1 MKPFRFR
8 AAAALDLRRRQEDDA
23 RLLHARAEQAARDA
37 AARVANAGAAVDRAV
52 EERTST
58 EREGMDAWL
67 MTWHRSWITRLRLDV
82 TVQQQHAVA
91 SNAAASRAAASVQKA
106 HQRRRTL
113 ERLRERGLRRY
124 DTDVQRSELK
134 EMNLL
139 AGLRY
144 VARADEGDSE

>member
-1 MKPFRFR
+1 
-8 AAAALDLRRRQEDDA
+8 
-23 RLLHARAEQAARDA
+23 
-37 AARVANAGAAVDRAV
+37 
-52 EERTST
+52 
-58 EREGMDAWL
+58 
-67 MTWHRSWITRLRLDV
+67 V
-82 TVQQQHAVA
+82 TVQQQRALA
-91 SNAAASRAAASVQKA
+91 SAAAATLTAASVQEA

-144 VARADEGDSE
+144 VARTADEGDSE

>member
-1 MKPFRFR
+1 MV
-8 AAAALDLRRRQEDDA
+8 
-23 RLLHARAEQAARDA
+23 HARAEQAARDA
-37 AARVANAGAAVDRAV
+37 AARACDAGAAVDRAV
-52 EERTST
+52 EVRTAT
-58 EREGMDAWL
+58 ERDGMDAWL

-82 TVQQQHAVA
+82 TVQQQRALA
-91 SNAAASRAAASVQKA
+91 TAAAAKRTAASVQEA

-139 AGLRY
+139 AGLRH
-144 VARADEGDSE
+144 VARTADEGDSE